1 MKGLMTLL
9 GNEFSSSSSRRF
21 IMEPCPI
28 LCLSFATLESL
39 TWVDVSPALSGI
51 SLNYGEAKQIR

>member
-1 MKGLMTLL
+1 
-9 GNEFSSSSSRRF
+9 
-21 IMEPCPI
+21 MEPCPI